1 MPMTRRHLIALTGA
15 AAATALPAG
24 LAHGASAPTRT
35 TDTKTQDVLR
45 ASAPSLHPE
54 GIAWDPTRAAFLV
67 SSFRHGTVS
76 VVRRDATVRTLVSDP
91 LMVSTLGVRLDVVRR
106 RILVAFADVGV
117 GERSS
122 PQTMFTGSGL
132 GIFDLATG
140 RPRHIV
146 ALTDIPGGHVAND
159 IALDAA
165 GNAYVTDVASDG
177 IYRVDPG
184 GRASVLVRDA
194 RLANPTAGLN
204 GIVWHPA
211 GFLIAVSYTT
221 GQLWRIGLDGNVR
234 EVALDRPLVGGD
246 GLVLL
251 PDGRLV
257 VVTNGVLVP
266 GENAVQIL
274 RGADGWT
281 TARTVERAAPWP
293 DGAPSTAT
301 LTPSG
306 VWVVAGALEALFQG
320 ATSDDF
326 TIRRYRRP

>member
-24 LAHGASAPTRT
+24 LAFAATGPTTTNRAP
-35 TDTKTQDVLR
+35 DVLR

-76 VVRRDATVRTLVSDP
+76 VVRRDGSVRTLVSDP
-91 LMVSTLGVRLDVVRR
+91 LMVSTLGVRVDVVRR
-106 RILVAFADVGV
+106 RVLVAFADVGV
-117 GERSS
+117 GARSS
-122 PQTMFTGSGL
+122 PQTVFTTSGL

-140 RPRHIV
+140 RPRHLV
-146 ALTDIPGGHVAND
+146 PLTEIPGGHVAND

-184 GRASVLVRDA
+184 GHATILVRDA

-211 GFLIAVSYTT
+211 GFLLAVGYTT
-221 GQLWRIGLDGNVR
+221 GQLWRIGLDGAVR

-246 GLVLL
+246 GMVLL

-266 GENAVQIL
+266 GANAVQTL
-274 RGADGWT
+274 RGDHGWT
-281 TARTVERAAPWP
+281 TARTVDRVTPWP
-293 DGAPSTAT
+293 DGAPSTAA
-301 LTPSG
+301 LTPTG
-306 VWVVAGALEALFQG
+306 VWVVAGALDALFQG

-326 TIRRYRRP
+326 TIRRYGGRG

>member
-1 MPMTRRHLIALTGA
+1 MPLTRRHLIALTGA

-24 LAHGASAPTRT
+24 LAHGAST
-35 TDTKTQDVLR
+35 TSTKAHDVLR

-76 VVRRDATVRTLVSDP
+76 VVRRDASVRTLVSDP
-91 LMVSTLGVRLDVVRR
+91 LMVSTLGVRVDVVRR

-117 GERSS
+117 GARSS
-122 PQTMFTGSGL
+122 PETMFTSSGL

-140 RPRHIV
+140 RRRHLV
-146 ALTDIPGGHVAND
+146 PLTEIAGGHVAND
-159 IALDAA
+159 IALDTA

-184 GRASVLVRDA
+184 GRAIVLVRDE

-211 GFLIAVSYTT
+211 GFLLAVSYTT
-221 GQLWRIGLDGNVR
+221 GQLWRIGRNGHLR

-251 PDGRLV
+251 PDGGLV

-266 GENAVQIL
+266 GANAVQTM
-274 RGADGWT
+274 RGAHGWT
-281 TARTVERAAPWP
+281 TARTEDRVAPWP

-301 LTPSG
+301 RTPTG
-306 VWVVAGALEALFQG
+306 VWAVAGSLDVLFQG
-320 ATSDDF
+320 GTSDHF
-326 TIRRYRRP
+326 TIRRYPRR

>member
-1 MPMTRRHLIALTGA
+1 MPLTRRHLIALTGA

-24 LAHGASAPTRT
+24 LAHGAT
-35 TDTKTQDVLR
+35 TKGTAKGTTSRDVLR
-45 ASAPSLHPE
+45 GSAPSLHPE

-76 VVRRDATVRTLVSDP
+76 VVHRDASVRTLVSDP
-91 LMVSTLGVRLDVVRR
+91 LMVSTLGVRVDVVRR

-122 PQTMFTGSGL
+122 PQTMFTASGL

-140 RPRHIV
+140 RVRHLV
-146 ALTDIPGGHVAND
+146 PLTDIPGGHVAND
-159 IALDAA
+159 IAIDAA

-211 GFLIAVSYTT
+211 GFLLAVSYTT
-221 GQLWRIGLDGNVR
+221 GQLWRIRDNGEVR

-266 GENAVQIL
+266 GDNAVQIL
-274 RGADGWT
+274 RGVQGWT
-281 TARTVERAAPWP
+281 SARTVDRVAPWP

-301 LTPSG
+301 RTPTG
-306 VWVVAGALEALFQG
+306 VWAVAGSLDVLFQG
-320 ATSDDF
+320 DTSDLF
-326 TIRRYRRP
+326 TIRRYPVG